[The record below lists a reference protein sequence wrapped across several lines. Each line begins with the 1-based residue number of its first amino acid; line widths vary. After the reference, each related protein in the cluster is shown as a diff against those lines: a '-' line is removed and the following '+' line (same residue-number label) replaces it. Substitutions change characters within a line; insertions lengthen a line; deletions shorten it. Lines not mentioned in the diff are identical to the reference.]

1 MADISITGYGSYEIE
16 SQTEE
21 GATWMWSNIS
31 EAESVGGG
39 MLVARI
45 DNTLDMRDVLDDASE
60 EGLEIEVNGEPY
72 EE

>member
-21 GATWMWSNIS
+21 GAAWMWSNIS

-39 MLVARI
+39 MLVARTDSLKYI
-45 DNTLDMRDVLDDASE
+45 EDIADEATD
-60 EGLEIEVNGEPY
+60 EGLEIEINGELY
-72 EE
+72 EI